1 MCLGGKW
8 ILTISGLFH
17 TGRHGEEDPAA
28 PGATE
33 HTRPAD
39 ALQDAPQ
46 EGRGG
51 RGGGVQATGKGE

>member
-8 ILTISGLFH
+8 ILTFFYGLFH
-17 TGRHGEEDPAA
+17 TGRHGEEDQAA

-51 RGGGVQATGKGE
+51 